1 MVGKLIYFTNTRL
14 DISYVVGVVSRY
26 MATPQKPH
34 MKAFKRIFRYLC
46 GTIDFGLMFT
56 STGEV
61 KLEGFIDADWAC
73 DTNIRRSIA
82 RHAFQFGGSIITC
95 SRK

>member
-1 MVGKLIYFTNTRL
+1 MVN
-14 DISYVVGVVSRY
+14 RY

-34 MKAFKRIFRYLC
+34 MEAVKRILRYLR

-56 STGEV
+56 SIGEV

-73 DTNIRRSIA
+73 DTNTRRSTIGYV
-82 RHAFQFGGSIITC
+82 FKLGGSIIIW
-95 SRK
+95 SNK